1 MTMQS
6 TSIVLLLAVALGAG
20 VLERDRIWPSSG
32 VAPKEAIKPPPPLP
46 PVRPDADATTPVAPA
61 PTVVAAVSPVAP
73 PAVVAMS
80 PVAPPAV
87 AAVARPVPPTP
98 PARMTLAQQ
107 ADFDSWM
114 VKTYLG
120 CWKPAPQPADADNY
134 VAKVR
139 LAFKP
144 DGSLKKPPK
153 LVNPPSDPA
162 AKPQAKSVMQAV
174 RACNPLPVPAQY
186 RPFYEQW
193 KTKTVHFNPQ
203 FAAR

>member
-1 MTMQS
+1 MTVQT
-6 TSIVLLLAVALGAG
+6 TSIGVLVLAVALGAG
-20 VLERDRIWPSSG
+20 ILERDRIWRSATG
-32 VAPKEAIKPPPPLP
+32 VAPRSALKPHAPLP
-46 PVRPDADATTPVAPA
+46 PVRPDADAAQSAAFAPTAVAALQPVAPSA
-61 PTVVAAVSPVAP
+61 ASVA
-73 PAVVAMS
+73 
-80 PVAPPAV
+80 
-87 AAVARPVPPTP
+87 PVPPPAP
-98 PARMTLAQQ
+98 PARMTLAQE

-120 CWKPAPQPADADNY
+120 CWKPAAQAADADAY

-162 AKPQAKSVMQAV
+162 AKPQAKSVLQAV

-203 FAAR
+203 IAAR